1 MIDFRIG
8 LGYDSHRLIKKD
20 DNDSK
25 PFVLAGIE
33 IPHYKRCVAHSDGDV
48 LLHSLCDALLGAA
61 ALRDI
66 GTHFPDT
73 DPKYKDIDSQILTRE
88 VAEMVTNKGWEINNI
103 DITIIAEK
111 PKMAPYIEPMIQ
123 NLSTILNL
131 KPERISIKAK
141 TNEKLDAVGQE
152 EAIVVHSIVSLLNRN
167 KS

>member
-1 MIDFRIG
+1 MAMKWDDAIEKVLKDYGCPMNYEVIAKEVIRK
-8 LGYDSHRLIKKD
+8 GYRS
-20 DNDSK
+20 
-25 PFVLAGIE
+25 A
-33 IPHYKRCVAHSDGDV
+33 
-48 LLHSLCDALLGAA
+48 
-61 ALRDI
+61 
-66 GTHFPDT
+66 PDT